1 MQTLRAVTN
10 YYLKSDVRLYDTEY
24 LLMAAKFHDVARSDL
39 FKNPVYFDEIQGIS
53 AVKKLC
59 NMRNIGN
66 ANDLINYLTRSGY
79 NLLQDA
85 VKKSEKEVRWNWEVW
100 THIEHIITIEIK
112 KKVAS
117 KANCVWKLAEYCDG
131 VLRGIE
137 EAKELEEDSKLNAD
151 KHAKSAEVII
161 CIARL
166 WKSLS
171 RFVTWSRLTWIPINM
186 LE

>member
-1 MQTLRAVTN
+1 MGRMNTYRT
-10 YYLKSDVRLYDTEY
+10 YY
-24 LLMAAKFHDVARSDL
+24 
-39 FKNPVYFDEIQGIS
+39 
-53 AVKKLC
+53 
-59 NMRNIGN
+59 
-66 ANDLINYLTRSGY
+66 NDR
-79 NLLQDA
+79 D
-85 VKKSEKEVRWNWEVW
+85 
-100 THIEHIITIEIK
+100 

-137 EAKELEEDSKLNAD
+137 EAKELEEDSKLNDD

-171 RFVTWSRLTWIPINM
+171 RLVTWSRLT
-186 LE
+186 